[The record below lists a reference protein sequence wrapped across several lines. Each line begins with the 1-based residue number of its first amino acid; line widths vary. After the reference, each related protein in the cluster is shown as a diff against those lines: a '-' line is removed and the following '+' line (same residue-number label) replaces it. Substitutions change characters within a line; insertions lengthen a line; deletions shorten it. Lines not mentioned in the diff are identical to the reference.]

1 MPAIKY
7 TKTAVDTD
15 DAWDAGK
22 AEKAIPNDA
31 KADTLRKE
39 YAWQEPDADAD
50 TKSAYKFPHH
60 FVGDD
65 GSIGDASSK
74 ACSAGIAALNGGR
87 GGAKIPDADRKG
99 VYNHLAHHLKDAGLD
114 VPELNSFDADAKS
127 ALHKETFQISKNA
140 FEADDKTGTIT
151 FPMGQ
156 VVMDGQTLRSGA
168 RYDMASLDPSEFNGS
183 VTADHAPFI
192 GSIVAKTQLY
202 KRGGEL
208 LMNAITFAV
217 KENPLGQIA
226 YDLYKNGFAHDFSIE
241 TYGPWPEYD
250 EEDDDSEGV
259 FKDAQV
265 CGLSCVVTGNSTVAT
280 MSLYRNSLD
289 PARKNGLDTTEAEQA
304 LGVNAVE
311 EPVTPVEPTPQPVA
325 PVEPVTPAPEI
336 TPPAP
341 AEPPQPEVPAPA
353 PVADPVVTP
362 PAEATNTNPKQE
374 DDMKFVTVENS
385 RDFAISVKYKNAAD
399 KEIETE
405 LAPGASVDV
414 SEDQKEAL
422 ESQINSAKNEAEEL
436 DKFGKA
442 LNAALEAQ
450 NKKFDEKI
458 ESLTQNLLDKSAV
471 EPEFHADPSAKDKKL
486 NYTSSQLEEM
496 GWEERTVE
504 QMLAAYRANKFND
517 PEATKKLW
525 AINNFN
531 FNEMKKTN
539 KKYNALSIDDLG
551 NFVIPPELVTQI
563 FGHVSN
569 FQPLLEKFNFQETLS
584 MITSWIVRTNRL
596 HMTDVDMQ
604 DVGTGDDLKALSLP
618 TYQTYS
624 ETLQEFASVTPV
636 DASAI
641 RFSAA
646 DIMQDITNQYK
657 WAYDEALAT
666 SIIGRLEAAVQANGQ
681 SENFTVSTSATD
693 ALTSMLDVWSPIV
706 EWVPNGI
713 FMMTQATVLQ
723 LMKYAL
729 EAGPNGPLAN
739 IFTTGQDNVPRFFN
753 LPYVIVPSQ
762 IMPSLN
768 TASGQQPSLTFE
780 GTSVTVHSS
789 ILLANPDNFMG
800 RVSGG
805 LQFQVSTEA
814 AYEESGTVKSAFQ
827 RDKLVF
833 RGYGYRKSAITLP
846 TDVAGVTSVV
856 VS

>member
-7 TKTAVDTD
+7 SKTAVNTD
-15 DAWDAGK
+15 DPWSASK
-22 AEKAIPNDA
+22 AVDAIPSDA
-31 KADTLRKE
+31 KADTLHTE
-39 YAWQEPDADAD
+39 YAWVDASGDED

-60 FVGDD
+60 FVSAD
-65 GSIGDASSK
+65 GAVGAASSK

-87 GGAKIPDADRKG
+87 GGADIPDGDRKG
-99 VYNHLAHHLKDAGLD
+99 VYAHLAHHLKDAKLEP
-114 VPELNSFDADAKS
+114 PELNSFEADVKQ
-127 ALHKETFQISKNA
+127 ALHKETFQIDKNA

-168 RYDMASLDPSEFNGS
+168 RYDMTSLDPSEFNGS

-192 GSIVAKTQLY
+192 GSIVAKTSLY

-208 LMNAITFAV
+208 LMNAIQFAV

-250 EEDDDSEGV
+250 GEDDDSEGV

-280 MSLYRNSLD
+280 MSLIRNSLTT
-289 PARKNGLDTTEAEQA
+289 ARKNGLDTKEAEQEF
-304 LGVNAVE
+304 GVNAVE
-311 EPVTPVEPTPQPVA
+311 EEVVQPEKPA
-325 PVEPVTPAPEI
+325 PPVEPVKPEPVATAPVTAEPAPIVEN
-336 TPPAP
+336 AV
-341 AEPPQPEVPAPA
+341 EP
-353 PVADPVVTP
+353 VTQ
-362 PAEATNTNPKQE
+362 ENINDKQE
-374 DDMKFVTVENS
+374 DDMKFITVENS
-385 RDFAISVKYKNAAD
+385 RNFALTVKYKNAAD
-399 KEIETE
+399 KETETE
-405 LAPGASVDV
+405 LAPGATVDV

-422 ESQINSAKNEAEEL
+422 ESQINSAKNPAEEE
-436 DKFGKA
+436 DKFSKA

-450 NKKFDEKI
+450 NAKFDEKMA
-458 ESLTQNLLDKSAV
+458 EFTKNATDKNAI
-471 EPEFHADPSAKDKKL
+471 EPEFHADPTAHENRNL
-486 NYTSSQLEEM
+486 NFTASKLEEM
-496 GWEERTVE
+496 GWEERTT
-504 QMLAAYRANKFND
+504 QQLQAAYRSNKYND
-517 PEATKKLW
+517 PKAGEQLW
-525 AINNFN
+525 AINQFN
-531 FNEMKKTN
+531 FNEMKKSD

-596 HMTDVDMQ
+596 HMQDVDMQ
-604 DVGTGDDLKALSLP
+604 DLGTNDDLKALSLP
-618 TYQTYS
+618 TYQTFS
-624 ETLQEFASVTPV
+624 ETLTEFASVTPV

-666 SIIGRLEAAVQANGQ
+666 SIIGRLESAVQANGQ
-681 SENFTVSTSATD
+681 SEAFDIQSAAD
-693 ALTSMLDVWSPIV
+693 GPVGALTSMLDVWSPIV

-713 FMMTQATVLQ
+713 FMMTQATQIQ

-739 IFTTGQDNVPRFFN
+739 IFTTGADNIPRFFN
-753 LPYVIVPSQ
+753 LPYVIVPTQ

-768 TASGQQPSLTFE
+768 TALGNCPQLTFE
-780 GTSVTVHSS
+780 GQTVTVQHS

-833 RGYGYRKSAITLP
+833 RGYGYRKSAVTLP

-856 VS
+856 IS